1 MSINQATFSLPP
13 QIEDAVRDRIAEW
26 ASSEKI
32 RRIWEKD
39 ATVWTGAD
47 EARWLDWLTIA
58 DEEIADT
65 AKYHELHADIQR
77 AGFEQILLMGMGGS
91 SLGPEVL
98 AITFGKEHFHIL
110 DSTVPTQV
118 KAVEDKLD
126 LAKTLFIVAS
136 KSGSTLEPNCF
147 KQYFFDRVS
156 QISDEPGKQFVAITD
171 PGSKMERVAKEDGFR
186 HVFYGKP
193 EIGGRFSVLSAFG
206 LVAAASMGLDVDIFL
221 RRAVDMA
228 EICRRGDPVGNPGA
242 LLGIVLGTCHALGRD
257 KLTIFTS
264 PEVHDLGAWL
274 EQLIAESTGKNGVAI
289 IPVDRE
295 PIIDADNY
303 YNDRVFVSV
312 GVKGSATDEETFQ
325 KLEEL
330 ERAGHPVIRIELE
343 SLYHI
348 AQEFFRWEFAT
359 AVAGSLMGINPFD
372 QPDVESAKVE
382 ARKITEEYER
392 TGSLPEEKPFYE
404 EDGIA
409 LYADEANANALRVAV
424 GDKEDL
430 AGYLKAHIARLG
442 PSDYFALLGYIEM
455 NKENEAVMQTIRE
468 KVLNKELNATCLG
481 FGPRFLHS
489 TGQAYKGGPNS
500 GVFLQITADD
510 PADLPVP
517 GQKFTFG
524 VVKAA
529 QARGDFQ
536 VLLDRERRALRVH
549 VSGRVE
555 EGLKRIREALG

>member
-13 QIEDAVRDRIAEW
+13 QIDEAVRDRLVEW
-26 ASSEKI
+26 SSNDKTH
-32 RRIWEKD
+32 RIWAKD
-39 ATVWTGAD
+39 ATVWTGED
-47 EARWLDWLTIA
+47 ESKWLDWLTIA
-58 DEEIADT
+58 EEEIVDT
-65 AKYHELHADIQR
+65 QKYHELQAGIQQ
-77 AGFEQILLMGMGGS
+77 AGFEKILLMGMGGS

-98 AITFGKEHFHIL
+98 AITFGKDHFRIL
-110 DSTVPTQV
+110 DSTVPAQV
-118 KAVEDKLD
+118 KAVEEKLD
-126 LAKTLFIVAS
+126 LARTLFIVAS

-156 QISDEPGKQFVAITD
+156 QITDEPGKQFVAITD

-186 HVFYGKP
+186 HIFYGKP

-206 LVAAASMGLDVDIFL
+206 LAAAAAMGLDVDIFL

-228 EICRRGDPVGNPGA
+228 EICRRGDPVENPGA
-242 LLGIVLGTCHALGRD
+242 LLGIVLGTCHSLGRD

-295 PIIDADNY
+295 PILDAENY
-303 YNDRVFVSV
+303 YNDRVFISI
-312 GVKGSATDEETFQ
+312 GVKVSATDEHTYQ
-325 KLEEL
+325 KLEEI
-330 ERAGHPVIRIELE
+330 ERAGHPLIRIEME

-359 AVAGSLMGINPFD
+359 AVAGSVMGINPFD

-392 TGSLPEEKPFYE
+392 TGSLPEEKPFFE

-409 LYADEANANALRVAV
+409 LYADEANAKALKAVV
-424 GDKEDL
+424 GDSEHL
-430 AGYLKAHIARLG
+430 ADYLRAHIARLA
-442 PSDYFALLGYIEM
+442 SNDYFALLGYFEM
-455 NKENEAVMQTIRE
+455 NPKNEAALQAIRE
-468 KVLNKELNATCLG
+468 KVLNRELNATCLG

-489 TGQAYKGGPNS
+489 TGQAYKGGPNT

-510 PADLPVP
+510 TVDLPVP
-517 GQKFTFG
+517 GQKYTFG

-536 VLLDRERRALRVH
+536 VLLDRERRALRLH
-549 VSGRVE
+549 ISGNID
-555 EGLKRIREALG
+555 EGLDKIKEALG